1 MVNSSELLSFT
12 NTAVRS
18 RKYVMPRKRIAGII
32 AGTPVDTRM
41 GADFIRALGW
51 QCKHFALSPSA
62 EAQHALQL
70 ENSRWLQALV
80 EEKIDQMASQGV
92 AFVVIYC
99 HSLSSALDRDR
110 LRRTM
115 PVPVIMPLDAYRDVA
130 QDYDCLAVL
139 AANELGLAGARQV
152 LIREN
157 PSLRV
162 VGEHSMEL
170 VHRVE
175 AAESVATIV
184 ASAPM
189 QSFINRAKHE
199 GAQGILL
206 ACTHF
211 PCLSDELRRQVTIA
225 VRDINDEL
233 RRVILP
239 AHDRNR

>member
-1 MVNSSELLSFT
+1 
-12 NTAVRS
+12 
-18 RKYVMPRKRIAGII
+18 MPKKRIAGVI

-41 GADFIRALGW
+41 GADFIRTLGW
-51 QCKHFALSPSA
+51 QCKQFALSPSA
-62 EAQHALQL
+62 EVQHALQL

-92 AFVVIYC
+92 TFVVIYC

-110 LRRTM
+110 IRRTM

-139 AANELGLAGARQV
+139 AANQLGLEGAQQV
-152 LIREN
+152 LTREN
-157 PSLRV
+157 PNLRI

-175 AAESVATIV
+175 AAESASTIV

-189 QSFINRAKHE
+189 QLFLDRAKRE
-199 GAQGILL
+199 GAKGILL

-233 RRVILP
+233 RRLILP
-239 AHDRNR
+239 TYDYT